1 MNKAYF
7 SKVSNSL
14 SWNELKEKII
24 EQQKNMIKPIPF
36 IIIAKIEIPSI
47 DFDNLS
53 LSIQKINLK
62 YLSYATLSIA
72 TLQGVWN
79 CILIKCI
86 DDSRNILIYTA
97 GNIYPLYASIID
109 L

>member
-1 MNKAYF
+1 MNTAYF
-7 SKVSNSL
+7 AKVSDSM

-24 EQQKNMIKPIPF
+24 EQKRNKAKPLPF
-36 IIIAKIEIPSI
+36 IIVAKVNISSI

-53 LSIQKINLK
+53 MSIKKSNIQ
-62 YLSYATLSIA
+62 YAPYATLSVA
-72 TLQGVWN
+72 ALQGVWN

-86 DDSRNILIYTA
+86 DDSRNVLIYTA
-97 GNIYPLYASIID
+97 GNIYPLYASIIN

>member
-1 MNKAYF
+1 MNTAYF
-7 SKVSNSL
+7 AKVSESM

-24 EQQKNMIKPIPF
+24 EQKRNQAKPLPF
-36 IIIAKIEIPSI
+36 LIVAIINLSSI

-53 LSIQKINLK
+53 YIQNLNIQ
-62 YLSYATLSIA
+62 YAPYATLSIA

-86 DDSRNILIYTA
+86 HDSRNVLIFTA
-97 GNIYPLYASIID
+97 GNLYPLYASI
-109 L
+109 LEY

>member
-1 MNKAYF
+1 MNTAYF
-7 SKVSNSL
+7 AKVSDSM

-24 EQQKNMIKPIPF
+24 IQKKNKVKPLPF
-36 IIIAKIEIPSI
+36 IIVAKVNISST

-53 LSIQKINLK
+53 LSIKKPNIQ
-62 YLSYATLSIA
+62 YAPYVTLSIS

-97 GNIYPLYASIID
+97 GNIYPLYASIIN